1 MTIPELRELYQT
13 QQLVEAIIEPS
24 FQEGEWIVEFRHQ
37 MGGFVLLTDE
47 NGEECRYIDL
57 DSASQSAM
65 AVGFVKF
72 ELKPVARWLS
82 QKVIKHSHLFFL
94 VIKKSD

>member
-57 DSASQSAM
+57 DSASQSAWRL
-65 AVGFVKF
+65 GFVKF
-72 ELKPVARWLS
+72 ELKTSSEMVKSKSYKTFTSILS
-82 QKVIKHSHLFFL
+82 CY
-94 VIKKSD
+94 

>member
-65 AVGFVKF
+65 RLGFVKF
-72 ELKPVARWLS
+72 ELKTSSEMVKSKSYKTFTSILS
-82 QKVIKHSHLFFL
+82 CY
-94 VIKKSD
+94 

>member
-47 NGEECRYIDL
+47 NGEECRYID
-57 DSASQSAM
+57 S
-65 AVGFVKF
+65 
-72 ELKPVARWLS
+72 
-82 QKVIKHSHLFFL
+82 
-94 VIKKSD
+94 

>member
-65 AVGFVKF
+65 AVGFRQVRIETSSEMVKSKSYKTF
-72 ELKPVARWLS
+72 TSILS
-82 QKVIKHSHLFFL
+82 CY
-94 VIKKSD
+94 

>member
-57 DSASQSAM
+57 DSASPWRL
-65 AVGFVKF
+65 GFVKF
-72 ELKPVARWLS
+72 ELKTSSEMVKSKSYKTFTSILS
-82 QKVIKHSHLFFL
+82 CY
-94 VIKKSD
+94 

>member
-1 MTIPELRELYQT
+1 MTIPELKELYQT

-24 FQEGEWIVEFRHQ
+24 FQEGEWIVEFRHH

-65 AVGFVKF
+65 AVGFRQVRI
-72 ELKPVARWLS
+72 EN
-82 QKVIKHSHLFFL
+82 Q
-94 VIKKSD
+94 

>member
-1 MTIPELRELYQT
+1 MLSFINKQRMESKMTIPELRELYQT

-65 AVGFVKF
+65 AVGFRQVRI
-72 ELKPVARWLS
+72 EN
-82 QKVIKHSHLFFL
+82 Q
-94 VIKKSD
+94 

>member
-37 MGGFVLLTDE
+37 MG
-47 NGEECRYIDL
+47 DL
-57 DSASQSAM
+57 CCSPMKMVKSAVISISIALRNPPWRL
-65 AVGFVKF
+65 GFVKF
-72 ELKPVARWLS
+72 ELKTSSEMVKSKSYKTFTSILS
-82 QKVIKHSHLFFL
+82 CY
-94 VIKKSD
+94 